1 MRVPRRAGLLSALTT
16 QVRVR
21 QSLPMKARIL
31 DGCGV
36 EITDLDLRTMNDAV
50 ADDVRG
56 LFSRH
61 GLAFF
66 RDQSLRER
74 DHIELA
80 ERFGPININ
89 RFFPAHPEFSEIAM
103 VAKEPEQ
110 EGNIGGGWHTDHSYD
125 FEPALGSIL
134 VARELPASGG
144 DTWFTSM
151 YKAHDALSDGLCE
164 TLAGLCAIHS
174 ARHIFGT
181 ASPDS
186 DVKGD
191 TGISNAE
198 AADALVDPRHPMLI
212 EHPLSGRKALYVNP
226 GFTIGIAGWTKQEA
240 RPLLKYLYSVAM
252 NEAFVT
258 KFRWT
263 PGSVAFWDNRATWH
277 WAQNDYHG
285 MRRIMHRITVEGCGL
300 TAA

>member
-1 MRVPRRAGLLSALTT
+1 
-16 QVRVR
+16 
-21 QSLPMKARIL
+21 MKATVM

-36 EITDLDLRTMNDAV
+36 EITDIDLRTMSDAAV
-50 ADDVRG
+50 DDVRS
-56 LFSRH
+56 LFATH
-61 GLAFF
+61 GLALF
-66 RDQSLRER
+66 RDQSLTES
-74 DHIELA
+74 DHIALA

-89 RFFPAHPEFSEIAM
+89 RFFPAHPQFPEIAM

-144 DTWFTSM
+144 DTWFSSM
-151 YKAHDALSDGLCE
+151 YKAHDALSEGLRE
-164 TLAGLCAIHS
+164 TLSGLRAVHS

-181 ASPDS
+181 KSPDS

-191 TGISNAE
+191 TGIGNAE
-198 AADALVDPRHPMLI
+198 AADSLKDPRHPILI

-226 GFTIGIAGWTKQEA
+226 GFTIGIEGWTKEEA
-240 RPLLKYLYSVAM
+240 RPLLKYLYSVSM
-252 NEAFVT
+252 NEDFVT
-258 KFRWT
+258 KFRWH

-285 MRRIMHRITVEGCGL
+285 MRRIMHRITVEGCAL
-300 TAA
+300 E